1 MAEPKAEERGTLRG
15 PPLFRSAGD
24 GHKWQHNT
32 SGLRARPRCV
42 RLTSLQT
49 EVRGFLARTTTTA
62 RRVEALTAA
71 PLMAVRTKEI
81 GMHDI
86 YDPQRTRKSHPCKTP
101 GQRVHGWPGGIH
113 DGTTNSP
120 SLLHDQ
126 DAQRWAE
133 ETKHQLRGF
142 MVPARRVHGGDRA
155 AVPTGPAPLELTA
168 ARSAARSPAPL
179 SRGTSGAPTAAARRP
194 ERRTLLG
201 IAVPSPCLTWWGS
214 YSLTSLRKKSAAIT
228 GASCPCP
235 SRRGAMNL
243 SHSDRIPG
251 KDREPVGFTV
261 SPASATIM
269 KVAARHEGESKTGER
284 CTCSRRC
291 CRWPRSGPVP
301 EVSSGSL
308 RWAK

>member
-1 MAEPKAEERGTLRG
+1 MIRKEPEI
-15 PPLFRSAGD
+15 
-24 GHKWQHNT
+24 
-32 SGLRARPRCV
+32 CV
-42 RLTSLQT
+42 ASKHQA
-49 EVRGFLARTTTTA
+49 RGF
-62 RRVEALTAA
+62 
-71 PLMAVRTKEI
+71 MAGPVGFMMNER
-81 GMHDI
+81 
-86 YDPQRTRKSHPCKTP
+86 S
-101 GQRVHGWPGGIH
+101 
-113 DGTTNSP
+113 SL

-126 DAQRWAE
+126 DAKRSAE
-133 ETKHQLRGF
+133 ATKHQLRGF

-155 AVPTGPAPLELTA
+155 AVPTGPAPHELTA

-228 GASCPCP
+228 GAGCPCP

-251 KDREPVGFTV
+251 KDREPVGLTV

-269 KVAARHEGESKTGER
+269 KVAVRHEGESKMVKQVPCLRGR
-284 CTCSRRC
+284 
-291 CRWPRSGPVP
+291 CRWLRSTSVP
-301 EVSSGSL
+301 EVVSGSL
-308 RWAK
+308 RWAR